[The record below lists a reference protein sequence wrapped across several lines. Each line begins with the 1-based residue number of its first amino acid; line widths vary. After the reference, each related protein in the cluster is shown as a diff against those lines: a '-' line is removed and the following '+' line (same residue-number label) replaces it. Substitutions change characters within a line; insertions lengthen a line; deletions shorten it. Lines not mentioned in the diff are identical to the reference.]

1 MENQLVL
8 VDPKE
13 YGLEES
19 KAGNIEKSFLPKQI
33 ELEAFQQQ
41 YSEVITKEL
50 TPATFKEARELRLK
64 LVKVRTG
71 IADVHKSEKAFYLAS
86 GKYVDALKNKLT
98 TPIEQMEERLKD
110 IEDYEKRIE
119 AERKALLKA
128 DRIKAFEPYGTD
140 TSFLPLDE
148 MTEEQ
153 FQGQLDIAKT
163 AFEKKQEDERKA
175 EEERIER
182 EKKEEADRLEKE
194 RLDKMENERRVIIA
208 PYAQFNTGNSDL
220 RNMSDDDFKQ
230 LCYSLEEAKE
240 AYEKEQEEIKAENE
254 RLKKER
260 EEAAKIQAKKDAEAK
275 KEQDRLAKIAADE
288 KAKSDALAKEKSDRE
303 AKEKA
308 DKEAES
314 EVERLKQLA
323 PDKDKINALFIA
335 IRDFQFPEVESAEA
349 KKIVS
354 EVQDGMKIILT
365 GIKNLSKELK

>member
-33 ELEAFQQQ
+33 ELEAFSQQ
-41 YSEVITKEL
+41 YEAVITKEL
-50 TPATFKEARELRLK
+50 NPETFKEARELRLK

-98 TPIEQMEERLKD
+98 TPIEQMEEKLKD
-110 IEDYEKRIE
+110 IEEYEKRIE
-119 AERKALLKA
+119 AERKATLKIQRTA
-128 DRIKAFEPYGTD
+128 AFEPYGTD

-163 AFEKKQEDERKA
+163 AHEAKLEAERKA
-175 EEERIER
+175 EEERIAAEKKAEEERIQR
-182 EKKEEADRLEKE
+182 EKEEEEE
-194 RLDKMENERRVIIA
+194 RKRISEENER
-208 PYAQFNTGNSDL
+208 L
-220 RNMSDDDFKQ
+220 K
-230 LCYSLEEAKE
+230 KE
-240 AYEKEQEEIKAENE
+240 AEKREAE
-254 RLKKER
+254 LKKER

-275 KEQDRLAKIAADE
+275 VEQDRLAKIAAEE

-303 AKEKA
+303 SKEKSE
-308 DKEAES
+308 KEAEL
-314 EVERLKQLA
+314 EAERLKQLA
-323 PDKDKINALFIA
+323 PDKEKINALFIS
-335 IRDFQFPEVESAEA
+335 IRDFKFPEVESEEA
-349 KKIVS
+349 KKIVQ

-365 GIKNLSKELK
+365 GIKNLSKGLK